1 MVLMTAQITETWE
14 HIFNHKRDKTGMTIK
29 DKHLYNLD
37 TIRIREEGGD
47 TSERWLYMS
56 YFGTTIQ
63 LLEKV
68 TCLRTPSL
76 VWKPSTRVCV
86 CT

>member
-1 MVLMTAQITETWE
+1 MVVMTEQVTETWE
-14 HIFNHKRDKTGMTIK
+14 HIFSHMRDKTGMTIE
-29 DKHLYNLD
+29 DKHLYNMD

-47 TSERWLYMS
+47 TSGRWLYML

-63 LLEKV
+63 LLERV
-68 TCLRTPSL
+68 SCWRTPSL

-86 CT
+86 RT